1 MTDTVAVDSPDDL
14 HGFTPLRVTSVE
26 HDPHDCVLVTFDTTE
41 HPDRFAFTHGQ
52 HVNLRRRFGDVEVR
66 RSYSICSPARGGD
79 LRIAVRQVPD
89 GVFSSWATQEL
100 KAGDHVEVTAPTGHF
115 THELDPEAARRYTFI
130 AAGSGITPIYGI
142 MATILHDEPRSTGSL
157 WYLNRTSNSA
167 MLLDDLQDLRDRFL
181 DRLSIAYAFSREDTG
196 SELLSGR
203 PDRARFDRLIEVGLV
218 PADVDHA
225 FLCGPLA
232 LIGEAADAL
241 TDAGLPRE
249 RLHREIFTTK
259 QVGTVTLAP
268 QQITETSVAV
278 ARGRA
283 TLHGRTSDF
292 ELYAGDSVL
301 DAVQRVRPDAPF
313 SCRSGV
319 CSTCQAILR
328 EGDVTMAVN
337 YGLTDDEVAR
347 GYVLTCQSQPVSD
360 RIVVDYD
367 A

>member
-1 MTDTVAVDSPDDL
+1 VTATDS
-14 HGFTPLRVTSVE
+14 HGFTPLRVASVE
-26 HDPHDCVLVTFDTTE
+26 QDPHDCVIVTFDTTA
-41 HPDRFAFTHGQ
+41 HGDRFAFRHGQ
-52 HVNLRRRFGDVEVR
+52 HVNLRRNFGGVEVR
-66 RSYSICSPARGGD
+66 RSYSICSPAPQGA
-79 LRIAVRQVPD
+79 LRIAIRQVPD
-89 GVFSSWATQEL
+89 GVFSSWATREL
-100 KAGDHVEVTAPTGHF
+100 QAGDLLEVTAPTGHF
-115 THELDPEAARRYTFI
+115 THELDPDAARRYTFV

-142 MATILHDEPRSTGSL
+142 MATILSNEPRSTVSL

-203 PDRARFDRLIEVGLV
+203 PDRARFDRLIEVGLL
-218 PADVDHA
+218 PADVDHV

-232 LIGEAADAL
+232 LIGDAADAFVA
-241 TDAGLPRE
+241 AGLPRE

-268 QQITETSVAV
+268 QQITDTSVAI

-292 ELYAGDSVL
+292 ELYEGDSVL

-328 EGDVTMAVN
+328 EGDVAMAVN
-337 YGLTDDEVAR
+337 NGLTDDEVAR
-347 GYVLTCQSQPVSD
+347 GYVLTCQSRPKTSE
-360 RIVVDYD
+360 IVIDFD

>member
-1 MTDTVAVDSPDDL
+1 MTTDL
-14 HGFTPLRVTSVE
+14 HGFTPLRVVAVE
-26 HDPHDCVLVTFDTTE
+26 HDPHDCVIVTFDTSE
-41 HPDRFAFTHGQ
+41 HGSRFAFAHGQ
-52 HVNLRRRFGDVEVR
+52 HVNLRHTFDGVEVR
-66 RSYSICSPARGGD
+66 RSYSICSPSPDGA
-79 LRIAVRQVPD
+79 LRIAIRQVPD
-89 GVFSSWATQEL
+89 GVFSSWATSEL
-100 KAGDHVEVTAPTGHF
+100 RPGDRIDVTTPTGHF
-115 THELDPEAARRYTFI
+115 THELDPTAARRYTFV

-142 MATILHDEPRSTGSL
+142 MATILHSEPRSMVSL

-203 PDRARFDRLIEVGLV
+203 PDRDRLDRLIAAGLIR
-218 PADVDHA
+218 ADVDHA
-225 FLCGPLA
+225 FLCGPLE
-232 LIGEAADAL
+232 LIGDAADAL
-241 TDAGLPRE
+241 VAAGLPRD
-249 RLHREIFTTK
+249 RIHREIFTTK
-259 QVGTVTLAP
+259 QMGTVTLAP
-268 QQITETSVAV
+268 QRITETSVAV

-319 CSTCQAILR
+319 CSTCQAIVR
-328 EGDVTMAVN
+328 EGNVEMAIN

-347 GYVLTCQSQPVSD
+347 GYVLTCQSRPTSPE
-360 RIVVDYD
+360 IVVDYD

>member
-1 MTDTVAVDSPDDL
+1 MTTDR
-14 HGFTPLRVTSVE
+14 HGFTPLRVVSVE
-26 HDPHDCVLVTFDTTE
+26 HDPHDCVIVTFDTSE
-41 HPDRFAFTHGQ
+41 HGSQFAFTHGQ
-52 HVNLRRRFGDVEVR
+52 HVNLRRTFDGIEVR
-66 RSYSICSPARGGD
+66 RSYSICSPAPGGA
-79 LRIAVRQVPD
+79 LRIAIRQVPD
-89 GVFSSWATQEL
+89 GVFSSWATRRL
-100 KAGDHVEVTAPTGHF
+100 RPGDDVDVTTPTGHF
-115 THELDPEAARRYTFI
+115 THSLDPDTARRYTFI

-142 MATILHDEPRSTGSL
+142 MATILHNEPLSTISL
-157 WYLNRTSNSA
+157 WYLNRTSGSA

-181 DRLSIAYAFSREDTG
+181 DRFSIAYAFSREGTG

-203 PDRARFDRLIEVGLV
+203 PDRERLDRLIAVGV
-218 PADVDHA
+218 IPADVDHA
-225 FLCGPLA
+225 FLCGPLE
-232 LIGEAADAL
+232 LIGAAADAL
-241 TDAGLPRE
+241 VAAGLPRE
-249 RLHREIFTTK
+249 RIHREIFTTK
-259 QVGTVTLAP
+259 QMGTVTLAP
-268 QQITETSVAV
+268 QEITETSVAV
-278 ARGRA
+278 ARGQA

-347 GYVLTCQSQPVSD
+347 GYVLTCQSHPATD

>member
-1 MTDTVAVDSPDDL
+1 MTEAVAVDSPDDL
-14 HGFTPLRVTSVE
+14 HGFTPLRVISVE

-66 RSYSICSPARGGD
+66 RSYSICSPAPGGN
-79 LRIAVRQVPD
+79 LRIAIRQVPD

-100 KAGDHVEVTAPTGHF
+100 KAGDRVDVTAPTGHF
-115 THELDPEAARRYTFI
+115 THELDPAAARRYTFI

-142 MATILHDEPRSTGSL
+142 MATILHNEPRSTVSL

-203 PDRARFDRLIEVGLV
+203 PDRARFDRLIGVGLV

-241 TDAGLPRE
+241 IDAGLPRE

-283 TLHGRTSDF
+283 TLHGRTSEF

>member
-66 RSYSICSPARGGD
+66 RSYSICSPAPGGD
-79 LRIAVRQVPD
+79 LRIAIRQVPD

-142 MATILHDEPRSTGSL
+142 MATILHNEPRSTVSL

-203 PDRARFDRLIEVGLV
+203 PDRARFDRLIEVGLL

-241 TDAGLPRE
+241 IAAGLPRE

-278 ARGRA
+278 AHGRA
-283 TLHGRTSDF
+283 TLHGRTSEF

>member
-1 MTDTVAVDSPDDL
+1 MTEAVAVDSPDDL

-66 RSYSICSPARGGD
+66 RSYSICSPAPGGE
-79 LRIAVRQVPD
+79 LRIAIRQVPD

-100 KAGDHVEVTAPTGHF
+100 KAGDRVEVTAPAGHF
-115 THELDPEAARRYTFI
+115 THELDAEAARRYTFV

-142 MATILHDEPRSTGSL
+142 MATILHNEPRSTVSL

-241 TDAGLPRE
+241 IDAGLPRE

-268 QQITETSVAV
+268 QQITETSIAV

-283 TLHGRTSDF
+283 TLHGRTSEF